1 MNYLKQS
8 VRNGQGAQIV
18 RSLRQ
23 IGQRSEGCEMS
34 FQVGKAFHLKLYRI
48 VPHYCQKTDE
58 LGSQCSASR
67 FSESVQ
73 LAFAVQAKP

>member
-1 MNYLKQS
+1 MSLNKGLRKRLQPRGHDYLKQS

-34 FQVGKAFHLKLYRI
+34 FQVGKAFHLKLYR
-48 VPHYCQKTDE
+48 K
-58 LGSQCSASR
+58 SR
-67 FSESVQ
+67 ILSEN
-73 LAFAVQAKP
+73 